1 MNLILKRDPIWPGLL
16 PLHRDTNSL
25 LLLGGDGQQVGVPA
39 ALLLAVSPLL
49 RSILTD
55 LLPSAYS
62 PCCLSV
68 PDTTA
73 DVLEAVK
80 DILTTGTVACH
91 HGDGVGEVKQVFDM
105 LGVEALLV
113 SCNSENIQVGQV
125 LDMNIKNEFINLEA
139 DTSLEKEKIKIDV
152 IVKSE
157 DAENTDEVNKA
168 SKAFEES
175 VESVHNKKALSC
187 NMCHQKFT
195 VRRNLVRHTKSTHN
209 YKNSLIPCNLCPQKF
224 TRKDVLMNH
233 VKVVHEQVKIQC
245 HLCPQKFSA
254 KNNLMRHIKSVHEQV
269 KFQCHLC
276 SKQYNAKRNL
286 VEHIES
292 THIQVNLQCHLCPQK
307 FTNRKHLKRHVK
319 TVHVRI

>member
-113 SCNSENIQVGQV
+113 SCTSEIIQVGQA
-125 LDMNIKNEFINLEA
+125 LDMNIKNELSYAEA
-139 DTSLEKEKIKIDV
+139 DTSLEKLKIKIDV
-152 IVKSE
+152 IVKSA
-157 DAENTDEVNKA
+157 DAENSDEVNKT
-168 SKAFEES
+168 FEES
-175 VESVHNKKALSC
+175 VESVHNKEALSC
-187 NMCHQKFT
+187 NICHQKFT
-195 VRRNLVRHTKSTHN
+195 VRRNLVRHTKSTH

-254 KNNLMRHIKSVHEQV
+254 KKNLVRHIKSVHGQV
-269 KFQCHLC
+269 KFQCRLFV
-276 SKQYNAKRNL
+276 L
-286 VEHIES
+286 
-292 THIQVNLQCHLCPQK
+292 
-307 FTNRKHLKRHVK
+307 K
-319 TVHVRI
+319 TVCFKEKLSKAY